1 MAADVAAVWRGAQ
14 LDYAFRVTIMDDYED
29 FAGLTRRA
37 LDFALLDR
45 GLDLDPQVRAG
56 LVSAYD
62 RLPTFPDV
70 AAGLAALAAAGTE
83 CVLLS
88 NGSPTM
94 LAACLRTAGLAPW
107 FSHVISVDDVRVYKP
122 HPAVYRHAAAVTGRP
137 VESIRLVSCNPS
149 TLSARRARV
158 CAPPGSTGPGAP
170 STPWAACPT
179 SSSGSCPSWRR
190 CGPRRPADTG
200 SGR

>member
-70 AAGLAALAAAGTE
+70 APGLAALAAAGTE

-137 VESIRLVSCNPS
+137 VESIRLVSCNPFDIVGAARAGMRTAWIDRS
-149 TLSARRARV
+149 GRTFDTL
-158 CAPPGSTGPGAP
+158 G
-170 STPWAACPT
+170 
-179 SSSGSCPSWRR
+179 
-190 CGPRRPADTG
+190 RRPDVVVRELSELAKPQV
-200 SGR
+200 RPAR